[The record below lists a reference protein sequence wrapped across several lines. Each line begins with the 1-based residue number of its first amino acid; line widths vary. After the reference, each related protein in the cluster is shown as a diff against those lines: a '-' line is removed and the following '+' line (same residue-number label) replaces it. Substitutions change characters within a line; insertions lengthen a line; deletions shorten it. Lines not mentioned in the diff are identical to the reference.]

1 MVEDVTLYPP
11 HPVMFVGDPEEESP
25 DVDGAS
31 LINVAPA
38 VISVGTLP
46 DVDGPTTI
54 RLADEEDLLRLP
66 EHLAFDG
73 QLMLPRQ
80 RLAVADSAVQV
91 HLERKL
97 AAQAVHI
104 QVWVNDQQF
113 PDDIVVR
120 IMT

>member
-1 MVEDVTLYPP
+1 MSTALHSSMSPP
-11 HPVMFVGDPEEESP
+11 RSYRSGRSQTSTVQQPFG
-25 DVDGAS
+25 
-31 LINVAPA
+31 
-38 VISVGTLP
+38 LP
-46 DVDGPTTI
+46 TRRIFCGCRNI
-54 RLADEEDLLRLP
+54 LRSS
-66 EHLAFDG
+66 G